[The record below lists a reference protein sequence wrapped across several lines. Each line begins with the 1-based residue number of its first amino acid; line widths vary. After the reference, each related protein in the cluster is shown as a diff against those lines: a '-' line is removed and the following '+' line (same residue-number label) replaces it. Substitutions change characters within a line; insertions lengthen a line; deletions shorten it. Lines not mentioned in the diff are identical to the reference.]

1 MGLIFDIRRF
11 STNDGPGIRT
21 TVFFKGCPLNCQW
34 CHNPEGRSC
43 EVQKATRINRIGER
57 EFNVEEEIGKE
68 MSADEI
74 MKEII
79 SDVIVYEESGGGVTF
94 SGGEPLEQ
102 PEFLLELLKIA
113 KRNNLHTALDTTGYA
128 PRETLEK
135 VIELIDL
142 FLYDLKLMGDTEH
155 IKYTGVSNTVI
166 LENLEHILQ
175 RQKNVI
181 IRFPIVPGVTDSEKN
196 IHLMKEFF
204 VKHNGS
210 LKEIH
215 LLPFHNIAG
224 HKYNKLKLVNNMKG
238 IASLKEKD
246 LLPLKEEF
254 ESIGI
259 KVNISG

>member
-1 MGLIFDIRRF
+1 M
-11 STNDGPGIRT
+11 
-21 TVFFKGCPLNCQW
+21 
-34 CHNPEGRSC
+34 
-43 EVQKATRINRIGER
+43 
-57 EFNVEEEIGKE
+57 
-68 MSADEI
+68 
-74 MKEII
+74 
-79 SDVIVYEESGGGVTF
+79 
-94 SGGEPLEQ
+94 
-102 PEFLLELLKIA
+102 
-113 KRNNLHTALDTTGYA
+113 TALRLM
-128 PRETLEK
+128 PETLRS
-135 VIELIDL
+135 
-142 FLYDLKLMGDTEH
+142 MGA
-155 IKYTGVSNTVI
+155 I
-166 LENLEHILQ
+166 
-175 RQKNVI
+175 NVGW
-181 IRFPIVPGVTDSEKN
+181 PGVTDSEKN